1 MPTEHQIW
9 TTDENGRDI
18 LVATTRI
25 GSDAGVVFD
34 AVVDARSFVEWRT
47 AAHGQHK
54 GRLFRGW
61 DGDKH
66 EMYGPAQEAN
76 LA

>member
-1 MPTEHQIW
+1 MEHQIW
-9 TTDENGRDI
+9 TTDENGREI
-18 LVATTRI
+18 LVATTRH
-25 GSDAGVVFD
+25 GSDASIVFE
-34 AVVDARSFVEWRT
+34 AVRDARSFVEWRT

-61 DGDKH
+61 DGNKG
-66 EMYGPAQEAN
+66 EMYGPAEAAN

>member
-1 MPTEHQIW
+1 MTVEHQMW
-9 TTDENGRDI
+9 TTDADGREI

-25 GSDAGVVFD
+25 GRDAGIVFD
-34 AVVDARSFVEWRT
+34 AVRDACSFVEWRT

-61 DGDKH
+61 NGKKH
-66 EMYGPAQEAN
+66 ETYGPAENAN